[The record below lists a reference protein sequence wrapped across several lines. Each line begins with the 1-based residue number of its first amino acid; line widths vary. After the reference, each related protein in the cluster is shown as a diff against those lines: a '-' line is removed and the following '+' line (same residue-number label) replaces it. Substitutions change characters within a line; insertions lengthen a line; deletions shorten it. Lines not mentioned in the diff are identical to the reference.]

1 MEMIDGYK
9 VYTAAELAEILK
21 EHAEFLIDNNKGTRA
36 DLTRANLTGAN
47 LTWANLT
54 GANLTGANLNWADLT
69 GANLTWANLTWADL
83 TRANLTGADLTGANL
98 TWANLTRADL
108 TGADLTGANLTRAD
122 LTRANLTGA
131 NLDYSSFPL
140 WCGGSNF
147 KCSAKL
153 MYQLLA
159 HVYTLNPSAEKEE
172 EEFTAIKKAILKYAL
187 KSHRA
192 KDLKISEVK
201 K

>member
-21 EHAEFLIDNNKGTRA
+21 EHAEFLIDNNKGTGA
-36 DLTRANLTGAN
+36 NLTGANLTGANLTAANLTGANLTGANLTWEDLTAANLTGANLTGAN

-54 GANLTGANLNWADLT
+54 GANLT
-69 GANLTWANLTWADL
+69 WADL
-83 TRANLTGADLTGANL
+83 TRADL
-98 TWANLTRADL
+98 DF
-108 TGADLTGANLTRAD
+108 
-122 LTRANLTGA
+122 
-131 NLDYSSFPL
+131 SVFPL

-147 KCSAKL
+147 KCSVKL

-159 HVYTLNPSAEKEE
+159 HVYTLNPSNDKEE
-172 EEFTAIKKAILKYAL
+172 DEFITIKKAILKYAL

-192 KDLKISEVK
+192 TDLKIGEGAK
-201 K
+201 

>member
-36 DLTRANLTGAN
+36 DLTRAKLTG
-47 LTWANLT
+47 
-54 GANLTGANLNWADLT
+54 
-69 GANLTWANLTWADL
+69 ADL
-83 TRANLTGADLTGANL
+83 TRANLTRADLTRAILTGAN
-98 TWANLTRADL
+98 L

>member
-36 DLTRANLTGAN
+36 DLTRA
-47 LTWANLT
+47 
-54 GANLTGANLNWADLT
+54 
-69 GANLTWANLTWADL
+69 DL
-83 TRANLTGADLTGANL
+83 TRAD
-98 TWANLTRADL
+98 
-108 TGADLTGANLTRAD
+108 
-122 LTRANLTGA
+122 
-131 NLDYSSFPL
+131 LDYSSFPL
-140 WCGGSNF
+140 WCGGANF

-159 HVYTLNPSAEKEE
+159 HVYTLNPSSVKEEKE
-172 EEFTAIKKAILKYAL
+172 FIAIKEAILKYAL